1 MKKVEWQSPDKGRH
15 CIKYLL
21 QFSWQSRWHFCKK
34 IKLNILNQIPFYSK
48 TQAIPKWRSRVCTSQ
63 GANLAT
69 RWFGNFVFMYF
80 AVTPRTRAEKGPGR
94 VWMNKRWKTQNSW
107 LWVHGMGSSTFLS
120 TKNSVQ
126 RHSWRN
132 SGQKLLRANI
142 CMDRDHR
149 ARDRSRETKEQR
161 CEENN
166 KSSIRK
172 GEQGRH
178 QPRQNKL
185 KGNVTLSWSMGLVLQ
200 QGQKARWKQNLGFLR
215 HCKSKEK
222 KLDKRANKTHQATT
236 GLVLTLLN
244 MKNTNIIPSNT
255 FEKEI
260 QWMELKS

>member
-1 MKKVEWQSPDKGRH
+1 MENPEQLAVGPWNGEQH
-15 CIKYLL
+15 
-21 QFSWQSRWHFCKK
+21 
-34 IKLNILNQIPFYSK
+34 IPEQEEQCAK
-48 TQAIPKWRSRVCTSQ
+48 A
-63 GANLAT
+63 
-69 RWFGNFVFMYF
+69 
-80 AVTPRTRAEKGPGR
+80 
-94 VWMNKRWKTQNSW
+94 
-107 LWVHGMGSSTFLS
+107 FL
-120 TKNSVQ
+120 KEL
-126 RHSWRN
+126 
-132 SGQKLLRANI
+132 GQKLLQASI

-161 CEENN
+161 CEQNN

-172 GEQGRH
+172 WEQGRH

-200 QGQKARWKQNLGFLR
+200 QGQKARWKQNWGFLR

-244 MKNTNIIPSNT
+244 MKNTNNIPSNT

-260 QWMELKS
+260 Q